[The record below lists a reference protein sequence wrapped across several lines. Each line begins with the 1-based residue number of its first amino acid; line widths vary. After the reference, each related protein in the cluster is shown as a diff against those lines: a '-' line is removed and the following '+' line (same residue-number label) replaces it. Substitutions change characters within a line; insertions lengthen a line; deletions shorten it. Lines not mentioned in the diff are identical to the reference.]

1 MATGSF
7 LLGFMTALLMVLA
20 VFAGSFYY
28 LKLTRLKR
36 SNVKGYLDLIPDLTG
51 EQREKVQDI
60 RKTFLPEV
68 ERIRQDLCQKRMTL
82 AKALFSES
90 ADRSGVHTAAQ
101 DILKLQSE
109 LEHAVIEH
117 ILEEKEILNESQRLD
132 FFDIILQQFAHGG
145 LGVHDVRERR
155 KF

>member
-1 MATGSF
+1 MASGSF
-7 LLGFMTALLMVLA
+7 LFGFMTALLIVLA
-20 VFAGSFYY
+20 VFAGSYYY
-28 LKLTRLKR
+28 LKYTRWKH
-36 SNVKGYLDLIPDLTG
+36 SSVKGYLDLIPDLTG
-51 EQREKVQDI
+51 AQRQKVQDI

-82 AKALFSES
+82 ARALFSES
-90 ADRSGVHTAAQ
+90 ADRSGVHAAAQ

-117 ILEEKEILNESQRLD
+117 ILEEKEILSESQRQD
-132 FFDIILQQFAHGG
+132 FFHIILKQFAQGG
-145 LGVHDVRERR
+145 LGVHDVNARR

>member
-117 ILEEKEILNESQRLD
+117 ILEEKEILNKSQRLD